1 MTDPRGHHSYHSSW
15 HLDMPTPKSEMSW
28 LVQGELRDVPFLVRE
43 MTGGGVGMMACI
55 SIDLWWQ
62 EMYKVVFVH

>member
-1 MTDPRGHHSYHSSW
+1 
-15 HLDMPTPKSEMSW
+15 MPTPKSEMSW

-43 MTGGGVGMMACI
+43 MTGGGVGMMACM
-55 SIDLWWQ
+55 SIDLWCQ